1 MKESI
6 REKQIL
12 NSLCAGQPI
21 TVNSRVY
28 NLDNDEARK
37 LLAYIR
43 TLPSD
48 IIKPPFGK
56 DKVVEFIN
64 NYKNFLEINKELTI
78 SFSPSYSGEN
88 FRKLKLKRV
97 TTYNFRGLQYYNSSE
112 FSFQFDRSSYLI
124 TGFNGSGKSSFLNA
138 IVWAITGQ
146 LLWDRTVP
154 EPPQKVE
161 IKQLANSESE
171 ILSLIKEWP
180 SHVTLP
186 NARQITENN
195 VPVCWVEVE
204 LVDEN
209 TNDSILIRRK
219 SRGNREEVTGVES
232 LDPLSV
238 DLSLI
243 MPGRVSHVKIDQN
256 AELGKLFFQVS
267 GLDILNDYGIFVS
280 SNGISKTLSA
290 HLNDLK
296 KSIEEKK
303 IRLQKETDEFNRI
316 LPEDIKDDYR
326 KIGNDIQ
333 DLITRAEC
341 KIQWLERQASYRL
354 SQLSNVLNLDGQ
366 LSDEQ
371 LSSIGRKIMVA
382 YETIKSK
389 PPTEWRAFRNLKMAM
404 SDWNDEA
411 QKKWADTQDA
421 IKRDL
426 NTALEWYKKQKE
438 ASNLKLKL
446 VASKLVSHTSFLD
459 KCPLCEMKLPHD
471 HPLRKELV
479 ELKQV
484 EDLAIKSI
492 EEVIFNL
499 QKRLI
504 NSLPNSFQRV
514 DEFSS
519 LNAIASSAFN
529 EEFGNILDGDLITFK
544 RVGLESINLLK
555 DDSKIMSDYANDIFI
570 TTNDEW
576 QYESNI
582 KELLEAFERE
592 FDSYA
597 KKVIFISNV
606 QKYFSDY
613 INSLNEALGF
623 GQSSGEETFLQSLI
637 RANNIA
643 ESAKPIQDAIEKLK
657 LILTLLIERE
667 ELTNQYN
674 FACRVKNSLKEVE
687 LIRNLADELLV
698 EDLNHI
704 EDELKYY
711 YKKLYDNEE
720 FTLKRVLTNKSGR
733 NLVLQ
738 FWVQY
743 GDVLV
748 EASPFLNSSRIRA
761 LLWSYVFA
769 LSKVASKNPRGD
781 WLNFTLIDEPL
792 TSLDQEHQR
801 SFAEIVFDS
810 NSSHQYI
817 VASHDLRWPREIQ
830 NLSSVLGLKTLCVSC
845 YGLSSIRSKVV
856 ITEWKSQLEKLWRK
870 WSEERDI
877 ETGRDY
883 VQHCRI
889 WCEEELKEV
898 LIWASDPPT
907 ETTNLS
913 PLITKLENAIKN
925 DSLYKIDGMDKL
937 IDTLKEI
944 EDILQNSH
952 HGSVYRNTIHQN
964 DINRV
969 EKKMRNDIIPNI
981 SRLKDNIYYRL
992 GRVNII

>member
-12 NSLCAGQPI
+12 DSLCAGQPI
-21 TVNSRVY
+21 TINSRVY

-37 LLAYIR
+37 FLAYIR
-43 TLPSD
+43 TLSSN
-48 IIKPPFGK
+48 IIKPPFSK
-56 DKVVEFIN
+56 DKVGEFIK
-64 NYKNFLEINKELTI
+64 NYKKFLKTNKELTI
-78 SFSPSYSGEN
+78 SFSPSHSKEN
-88 FRKLKLKRV
+88 IRKLKLKRV

-124 TGFNGSGKSSFLNA
+124 TGFNGSGKSSFINA

-161 IKQLANSESE
+161 IKQLANSEGE
-171 ILSLIKEWP
+171 ILSLKKEWP

-195 VPVCWVEVE
+195 DPVCWVEVE

-219 SRGNREEVTGVES
+219 SEGNREEVTGVES

-238 DLSLI
+238 DLSLL
-243 MPGRVSHVKIDQN
+243 MPGRVSHVEIDQN
-256 AELGKLFFQVS
+256 AELGKLFFQIS
-267 GLDILNDYGIFVS
+267 GLDTLNDYGIFVS
-280 SNGISKTLSA
+280 SNGISRTLSA
-290 HLNDLK
+290 HLNDLN

-303 IRLQKETDEFNRI
+303 KRLQKETDEFNSI
-316 LPEDIKDDYR
+316 LPEDIKEDYQ
-326 KIGNDIQ
+326 KVGNDIQ
-333 DLITRAEC
+333 DKITRAES

-354 SQLSNVLNLDGQ
+354 SQLSNVLNMDGQ

-389 PPTEWRAFRNLKMAM
+389 PLAEWRAFRDLKTAM
-404 SDWNDEA
+404 NDWNDEA

-426 NTALEWYKKQKE
+426 NTALEWYKKHKE

-446 VASKLVSHTSFLD
+446 VASKLISHTEFLD

-471 HPLRKELV
+471 HPLRQELV
-479 ELKQV
+479 ELNQV
-484 EDLAIKSI
+484 DDIAIKSI

-504 NSLPNSFQRV
+504 DSLPKSFQRV
-514 DEFSS
+514 DEFS

-529 EEFGNILDGDLITFK
+529 EEFGSILDGYLITLK
-544 RVGLESINLLK
+544 RMGLESISLLK
-555 DDSKIMSDYANDIFI
+555 DDARIKNDYENDHLFVKVS
-570 TTNDEW
+570 NES
-576 QYESNI
+576 QYEGDI
-582 KELLEAFERE
+582 ITLLDSFERE
-592 FDSYA
+592 FDSYT
-597 KKVIFISNV
+597 KKVIFISNA
-606 QKYFSDY
+606 QNHFSDY

-643 ESAKPIQDAIEKLK
+643 ESAKPIQDAIEKLRS
-657 LILTLLIERE
+657 ILNIVKELQ
-667 ELTNQYN
+667 ELTDQCN
-674 FACRVKNSLKEVE
+674 FAFRVKNTLKEVE

-704 EDELKYY
+704 EYELKSY

-720 FTLKRVLTNKSGR
+720 FTLKKVLTNKSGR

-743 GDVLV
+743 RDVLV

-769 LSKVASKNPRGD
+769 LSKVASRNPRGD
-781 WLNFTLIDEPL
+781 WLDFTLIDEPL

-801 SFAEIVFDS
+801 SFAEIVFGS
-810 NSSHQYI
+810 NSSHEYI

-830 NLSSVLGLKTLCVSC
+830 NLSSVLGLKTLCASC
-845 YGLSSIRSKVV
+845 YGLSSIRSTVV
-856 ITEWKSQLEKLWRK
+856 ITEWKSKLDELWRK

-877 ETGRDY
+877 EAGRDY

-907 ETTNLS
+907 DTTNLS
-913 PLITKLENAIKN
+913 PLITKLEKAIKN
-925 DSLYKIDGMDKL
+925 DALYKIDGMEKL
-937 IDTLKEI
+937 IDALNEI
-944 EDILQNSH
+944 KDDLQNSH
-952 HGSVYRNTIHQN
+952 HGSVYRTRINQN
-964 DINRV
+964 EIYKV
-969 EKKMRNDIIPNI
+969 EKKMRKDIIDNV
-981 SRLKDNIYYRL
+981 SYLKDTIYYRL
-992 GRVNII
+992 GKINII